1 MLISIITALISAAS
15 AICVALIGARA
26 KAAEARTDAREK
38 RRERESLLS
47 MAMMDA
53 SIQLSIVSAN
63 ALSGGHNNGNV
74 EQARKAAEKARADYE
89 QFLREVTAHAVNG
102 GS

>member
-1 MLISIITALISAAS
+1 MLTIITAIISAVS
-15 AICVALIGARA
+15 AIIVAYISAHTKRAEA
-26 KAAEARTDAREK
+26 KADAREK

-63 ALSGGHNNGNV
+63 ALAGGHNNGNV
-74 EQARKAAEKARADYE
+74 ETARIAAEKARSDYE
-89 QFLREVTAHAVNG
+89 AFLREVTAKSLSH
-102 GS
+102 